1 MRFTYP
7 FQKIVDL
14 KLNEK
19 KLAESVLSQAV
30 GVLASKEQQLS
41 SVQAEKLR
49 VQEQLAVGAGT
60 SLSVS
65 ELTMKQ
71 QYVNFLEERIRTTQT
86 EVRSAEHQV
95 ETRRVEL
102 SEKTIDQKVWMKARE
117 KAFLSHQHEVGKRTQ
132 NELDDIVSARWQRV

>member
-60 SLSVS
+60 VSVS

-117 KAFLSHQHEVGKRTQ
+117 RAFLSHQHEVGKRTQ

>member
-71 QYVNFLEERIRTTQT
+71 QYVNFLEERIRTTQA